1 MWPLSDL
8 MQAFRMRAQYGSLV
22 GMNARNVSL
31 VRKYN
36 RREDYR
42 FADDKILCK
51 SVMVAAGVAVP
62 TTVAIGDGLRDIPRL
77 IDLLRGRGSFV
88 VKPAS
93 GSGGDG
99 IVVVGEAGEGGWQTA
114 KGRFVSEEAMARH
127 LAEIVF
133 GAFSKDLEDRILIEE
148 RVVPH
153 ALFAEFFAGGVSD
166 IRIILLEGEP
176 LMGMVRIPTLAS
188 GGRANL
194 HQGGLGVAMD
204 LQTGR
209 TFRAVSKG
217 VSIWRHPETGGAL
230 LGRQL
235 PHWEET
241 MSTAR
246 RAATSVPLG
255 YVGVDLVVDAVK
267 GPMVLELNARPGLE
281 IQNINA
287 RGLGEALSE
296 RGKEAA

>member
-8 MQAFRMRAQYGSLV
+8 AEAFRNRARYGTLV
-22 GMNARNVSL
+22 GMNARNVAL
-31 VRKYN
+31 VRSYN

-42 FADDKILCK
+42 YADDKILCK
-51 SVMVAAGVAVP
+51 SVLQEAGVAVP
-62 TTVAIGDGLRDIPRL
+62 VTVATGEGLRDIPRL
-77 IDLLRGRGSFV
+77 LDLLRGRGQFV

-99 IVVVGEAGEGGWQTA
+99 IVVVGEPGDGGWQTA
-114 KGRFVSEEAMARH
+114 KGLFLSEEAMSRH

-133 GAFSKDLEDRILIEE
+133 GAFSKDLEDRILVEE

-153 ALFAEFFAGGVSD
+153 PLFAEFFAGGVSD
-166 IRIILLEGEP
+166 IRIILLEGVP
-176 LMGMVRIPTLAS
+176 LMGMVRIPTRAS

-204 LQTGR
+204 LETGR

-217 VSIWRHPETGGAL
+217 VSIWRHPETDGAL

-241 MSTAR
+241 MAVAR
-246 RAATSVPLG
+246 RAAMSVPLG
-255 YVGVDLVVDAVK
+255 YVGVDLVVDATK

-287 RGLGEALSE
+287 KGLGEAL
-296 RGKEAA
+296 RKIGKEAA